1 MERRGEAFVIMQI
14 GDAELEETYRRAIIP
29 ALERAGLAPHRVD
42 THNRGGVLT
51 SEIVAFIEESEI
63 LVADLTHERPNCY
76 LEVGYA
82 LGAGRASRL
91 VLTAR
96 RDHKPDGSEHRP
108 GSPKVHFDLAGYDIL
123 YWSPEQPEAFAL
135 ELEKRV
141 RRRLTLPE
149 ILQE

>member
-1 MERRGEAFVIMQI
+1 VQRLGRAFVIMQI
-14 GDAELEETYRRAIIP
+14 GDADLEQTYGRAIIP
-29 ALERAGLAPHRVD
+29 ALERAGRAPHRVD

-51 SEIVAFIEESEI
+51 SEIVAFIEESDV

-96 RDHKPDGSEHRP
+96 CDHMPDGLEHRP
-108 GSPKVHFDLAGYDIL
+108 GGPKVHFGLAGYDIL
-123 YWSPEQPEAFAL
+123 YWDPGRLAAFSK

-141 RRRLTLPE
+141 LRRLTLDPK
-149 ILQE
+149 L